1 MQSLRSTVDL
11 GLTPDRKGK
20 VREIFD
26 LGEELLIV
34 ATDRISAY
42 DVIMDQT
49 VPGRGC
55 ILTVMTLAWLN
66 HFNEVTNHLV
76 TAEADL
82 FPAPFSD
89 LRDELSGRSML
100 VRKAEP
106 FPVECIA
113 RGYITGSGW
122 RSYLNDGTIC
132 GHTLPEGLLK
142 SQQLDAPLYTPSTKA
157 ETGHDENISFAETVD
172 LIGEADANR
181 LRELTL
187 DLYTRAA
194 AYAKAGGVLIAD
206 TKFEFGRI
214 DGNIVLI
221 DEVLT
226 PDSSRFWPAAE
237 HVPGE
242 EPPSWDKQI
251 LRNHLDTLDWDKA
264 YPPPQLP
271 TDILERTSARY
282 LEVLNILF
290 AEEARAWS
298 AILS

>member
-11 GLTPDRKGK
+11 GLTPDREGK

-26 LGEELLIV
+26 LGDELLIV

-42 DVIMDQT
+42 DVIMDQM

-55 ILTVMTLAWLN
+55 VLTVMTMAWLN
-66 HFNEVTNHLV
+66 HFKEIPNHLI

-82 FPAPFSD
+82 FPSPFND
-89 LRDELSGRSML
+89 LRDELAGRAML
-100 VRKAEP
+100 VRKAET

-122 RSYLNDGTIC
+122 RSYLDSGAIC
-132 GHTLPEGLLK
+132 GHVLPEGLLK
-142 SQQLDAPLYTPSTKA
+142 SQQLGQALFTPSTKA
-157 ETGHDENISFAETVD
+157 ETGHDENIDFEEMVD
-172 LIGEADANR
+172 LIGEEHATQ
-181 LRELTL
+181 LRDLTL
-187 DLYTRAA
+187 DLYTHAA
-194 AYAKAGGVLIAD
+194 AYAKAGDVLIAD
-206 TKFEFGRI
+206 TKFEFGLI
-214 DGNIVLI
+214 DGQITLI

-251 LRNHLDTLDWDKA
+251 LRNHLDTLDWNKE
-264 YPPPQLP
+264 YPPPTLP
-271 TDILERTSARY
+271 REILEHTAERY

-290 AEEARAWS
+290 AEEARKWHAS
-298 AILS
+298 LS

>member
-11 GLTPDRKGK
+11 GLQPDRTGK

-26 LGEELLIV
+26 LGQEMLIV

-42 DVIMDQT
+42 DVVMDQD

-55 ILTVMTLAWLN
+55 VLNVMTLAWLDY
-66 HFNEVTNHLV
+66 FNEIPNHLV

-82 FPAPFSD
+82 FPAPFRD
-89 LRDELSGRSML
+89 LHDELAGRSML
-100 VRKAEP
+100 VRKAAP

-122 RSYLNDGTIC
+122 RSYQEDGTIC
-132 GHTLPEGLLK
+132 GHALPAGLLK
-142 SQQLDAPLYTPSTKA
+142 SQQLPQPLFTPSTKA
-157 ETGHDENISFAETVD
+157 ETGHDENIDLARMRE
-172 LIGEADANR
+172 LIGDAHTSELEA
-181 LRELTL
+181 LTL
-187 DLYTRAA
+187 DLYGRAA

-206 TKFEFGRI
+206 TKFEFGLV
-214 DGNIVLI
+214 DGQVTLI

-226 PDSSRFWPAAE
+226 PDSSRFWPANE

-251 LRNHLDTLDWDKA
+251 LRNHLDTLDWGRT
-264 YPPPQLP
+264 YPPPALP
-271 TDILERTSARY
+271 DEILARTAARY
-282 LEVLNILF
+282 LEVLDILF
-290 AEEARAWS
+290 AEEARRWHKV
-298 AILS
+298 LS

>member
-11 GLTPDRKGK
+11 GLKPDRTGK

-26 LGEELLIV
+26 LGQELMIV

-42 DVIMDQT
+42 DVVMDQD

-55 ILTVMTLAWLN
+55 VLTVMTMAWLDY
-66 HFNEVTNHLV
+66 FNEIPNHLV

-82 FPAPFSD
+82 SPAPFRD
-89 LRDELSGRSML
+89 LRSELSGRAML

-122 RSYLNDGTIC
+122 RSYQKDGTIC
-132 GHTLPEGLLK
+132 GHALPEGLLK
-142 SQQLDAPLYTPSTKA
+142 SQQLPRALFTPSTKA
-157 ETGHDENISFAETVD
+157 ETGHDENID
-172 LIGEADANR
+172 LAQTREIIGEEATSELQD
-181 LRELTL
+181 LTL

-206 TKFEFGRI
+206 TKFEFGLI
-214 DGNIVLI
+214 DGQITLI

-251 LRNHLDTLDWDKA
+251 LRNHLDTLDWDQT
-264 YPPPQLP
+264 YPPPALP
-271 TDILERTSARY
+271 DEILDHTSRRY
-282 LEVLNILF
+282 LEVLDLLF
-290 AEEARAWS
+290 AEEARRWQ
-298 AILS
+298 AILA

>member
-11 GLTPDRKGK
+11 GLKPDRTGK

-26 LGEELLIV
+26 LGQELMIV

-42 DVIMDQT
+42 DVVMDQD

-55 ILTVMTLAWLN
+55 VLTVMTMAWLDY
-66 HFNEVTNHLV
+66 FNEIPNHLV

-82 FPAPFSD
+82 FPAPFRD
-89 LRDELSGRSML
+89 LRSELSGRAML

-113 RGYITGSGW
+113 SCYITGSGW
-122 RSYLNDGTIC
+122 RSYQKDGTIC
-132 GHTLPEGLLK
+132 GHALPEGLLK
-142 SQQLDAPLYTPSTKA
+142 SQQLPRALFTPSTKA
-157 ETGHDENISFAETVD
+157 ETGHDENID
-172 LIGEADANR
+172 LAQTREIIGEEATSELQD
-181 LRELTL
+181 LTL

-206 TKFEFGRI
+206 TKFEFGLI
-214 DGNIVLI
+214 DGQITLI

-251 LRNHLDTLDWDKA
+251 LRNHLDTLDWDQT
-264 YPPPQLP
+264 YPPPALP
-271 TDILERTSARY
+271 DEILDHTSRRY
-282 LEVLNILF
+282 LEVLDLLF
-290 AEEARAWS
+290 AEEARRWQ
-298 AILS
+298 AILA

>member
-11 GLTPDRKGK
+11 GLAPDRKGK

-42 DVIMDQT
+42 DVVMEQT
-49 VPGRGC
+49 VPGRGS
-55 ILTVMTLAWLN
+55 ILTVMTIAWLD
-66 HFNEVTNHLV
+66 HFKEIPNHLI
-76 TAEADL
+76 TAQADL

-89 LRDELSGRSML
+89 LRDELAGRAML

-122 RSYLNDGTIC
+122 RSYLADGTLC
-132 GHTLPEGLLK
+132 GHVLPEGLLK
-142 SQQLDAPLYTPSTKA
+142 SQALARPLFTPSTKA
-157 ETGHDENISFAETVD
+157 ATGHDENISFEQTVD
-172 LIGEADANR
+172 LIGAEDAEQ
-181 LRELTL
+181 LRDLTL

-226 PDSSRFWPAAE
+226 PDSSRFWPAAD

-251 LRNHLDTLDWDKA
+251 LRNHLDTLDWDKT

-271 TDILERTSARY
+271 REILDRTAARY

-290 AEEARAWS
+290 AEEARAWH

>member
-1 MQSLRSTVDL
+1 MKSLRSTVDL
-11 GLTPDRKGK
+11 GLAPDRRGK

-26 LGEELLIV
+26 LGSELLIV

-42 DVIMDQT
+42 DVVMDQT

-55 ILTVMTLAWLN
+55 VLTVMTMAWLD
-66 HFNEVTNHLV
+66 HFKEIPNHLV

-82 FPAPFSD
+82 FPAPFCD
-89 LRDELSGRSML
+89 LKDELAGRSML

-122 RSYLNDGTIC
+122 RSYQEDGTIC
-132 GHTLPEGLLK
+132 GHALPEGLLK
-142 SQQLDAPLYTPSTKA
+142 SQQLDAPLFTPSTKA
-157 ETGHDENISFAETVD
+157 ETGHDENISFSETVA
-172 LIGEADANR
+172 LIGEEDAHQ
-181 LRELTL
+181 LRDLTL
-187 DLYTRAA
+187 GLYSRAA

-206 TKFEFGRI
+206 TKFEFGRV

-251 LRNHLDTLDWDKA
+251 LRNHLDTLDWDKT

-271 TDILERTSARY
+271 REILDRTAARY
-282 LEVLNILF
+282 LDVLDILF
-290 AEEARAWS
+290 AEEARAWQTV
-298 AILS
+298 LR

>member
-1 MQSLRSTVDL
+1 MSLRSTVDL
-11 GLTPDRKGK
+11 GLKPDRTGK

-26 LGEELLIV
+26 LGQELLIV

-42 DVIMDQT
+42 DVLMDQD

-55 ILTVMTLAWLN
+55 VLTVMTMAWLEY
-66 HFNEVTNHLV
+66 FNEIPNHLI

-82 FPAPFSD
+82 FPAPFRD
-89 LRDELSGRSML
+89 LRSELGGRAML
-100 VRKAEP
+100 VRKADP

-122 RSYLNDGTIC
+122 RSYQADGTIC
-132 GHTLPEGLLK
+132 GHRLPTDLLK
-142 SQQLDAPLYTPSTKA
+142 SQQLPRPLFTPSTKA
-157 ETGHDENISFAETVD
+157 ATGHDENIDLEHMRE
-172 LIGEADANR
+172 LIGDEASAELED
-181 LRELTL
+181 LTL

-206 TKFEFGRI
+206 TKFEFGLV
-214 DGNIVLI
+214 DGQITLI

-251 LRNHLDTLDWDKA
+251 LRNHLDTLDWGKT
-264 YPPPQLP
+264 YPPPALP
-271 TDILERTSARY
+271 DEVLAHTSRRY
-282 LEVLNILF
+282 LEVLDILF
-290 AEEARAWS
+290 AEEARRWQ
-298 AILS
+298 AILA